1 MKEDNKGMK
10 EITLDTIV
18 RKNQD
23 IFTGNIDNEMVAMS
37 IENGKYYQMNET
49 GSRILNLLDHPR
61 SIRELCEAM
70 EGLYRVDDPVCKQD
84 VLDFIREMVDYNLIS
99 AD

>member
-1 MKEDNKGMK
+1 MK

-70 EGLYRVDDPVCKQD
+70 EGLYRIDGAVCKQD
-84 VLDFIREMVDYNLIS
+84 ILEFMREMAQYNLICTE
-99 AD
+99 